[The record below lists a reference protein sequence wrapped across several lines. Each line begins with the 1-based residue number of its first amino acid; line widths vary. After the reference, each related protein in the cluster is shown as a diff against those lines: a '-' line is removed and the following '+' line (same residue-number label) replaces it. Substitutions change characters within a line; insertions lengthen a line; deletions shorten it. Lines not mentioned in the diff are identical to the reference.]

1 MKVIK
6 CAIKREE
13 LDRILNER
21 NMTYTEFASE
31 IYIDQTYLSRLVNGE
46 RYISDNV
53 RRNIQNYLKV
63 EFDDLFEQVEINKV
77 NGYKPV
83 PELVLN
89 KEEVNEL
96 IETGVKEIFVSGK
109 KINLKVVN

>member
-21 NMTYTEFASE
+21 NMTYTQFASE

-63 EFDDLFEQVEINKV
+63 EFDDLFEQVEIN
-77 NGYKPV
+77 
-83 PELVLN
+83 ELV
-89 KEEVNEL
+89 
-96 IETGVKEIFVSGK
+96 ETGSKELLISGK

>member
-21 NMTYTEFASE
+21 NMTYTQFASE

-63 EFDDLFEQVEINKV
+63 EFDDLFEQVEINKS
-77 NGYKPV
+77 NGYKQI
-83 PELVLN
+83 PELTLSK
-89 KEEVNEL
+89 KEINEL
-96 IETGVKEIFVSGK
+96 VETGSKELLISGK

>member
-21 NMTYTEFASE
+21 NMTYTQFASE

-77 NGYKPV
+77 NGYKTV